1 MGLSRI
7 VKRIYR
13 FLKRENMHMVIFWVT
28 VLVIASSLAITYFEP
43 GMSFLNAV
51 WWSIVTLTTVG
62 YGDISPATPGGRLV
76 AVLIMFFGI
85 GLLGILSATLA
96 SVLISRKIREHK
108 GMNTFDFEDH
118 IIICEW
124 NHRARA
130 ILREL
135 RADPRHEETPVV
147 LIADIDEKPVDDEQ
161 LFFIRGSADEETLK
175 RANITHA
182 RTAIVLGDDRLDT
195 MARDARVVLATL
207 TIESISPDTYTV
219 VELVDESNVQHCRR
233 ARADE
238 IIVGSEFS
246 SHLIASS
253 AINHGISRIVSELL
267 SLRQGNDLRSVRVP
281 ANMAGESFINVF
293 TRMKQERQAIVLG
306 VQKGRTGEPVANPPV
321 DYLVE
326 EDDRL
331 IIVAHVD
338 NRSS

>member
-1 MGLSRI
+1 MKSRRLIRRI
-7 VKRIYR
+7 VQ
-13 FLKRENMHMVIFWVT
+13 FLKRENLHTVILWV
-28 VLVIASSLAITYFEP
+28 VILVVASSAAITFLEP

-85 GLLGILSATLA
+85 GVLGILSATLA
-96 SVLISRKIREHK
+96 SILISRKLREHK
-108 GMNTFDFEDH
+108 GMNSFDFEDH

-124 NHRARA
+124 NHRTRA

-147 LIADIDEKPVDDEQ
+147 LIADIDEKPVEDEN
-161 LFFIRGSADEETLK
+161 LFFIRGGADEETLR
-175 RANITHA
+175 RANITKA
-182 RTAIVLGDDRLDT
+182 RTAIVLGDDRLET
-195 MARDARVVLATL
+195 IARDARVVLATL
-207 TIESISPDTYTV
+207 TIESISPETYTV
-219 VELVDESNVQHCRR
+219 VELVDQSNVQHCKR

-267 SLRQGNDLRSVRVP
+267 SLRQGNDLRSIRVP
-281 ANMAGESFINVF
+281 QDMAGSKFIEVF
-293 TRMKQERQAIVLG
+293 TRMKQESQAIVLG
-306 VQKGRTGEPVANPPV
+306 VQKGRTGEPIANPPV
-321 DYLVE
+321 DYVVE

-338 NRSS
+338 S